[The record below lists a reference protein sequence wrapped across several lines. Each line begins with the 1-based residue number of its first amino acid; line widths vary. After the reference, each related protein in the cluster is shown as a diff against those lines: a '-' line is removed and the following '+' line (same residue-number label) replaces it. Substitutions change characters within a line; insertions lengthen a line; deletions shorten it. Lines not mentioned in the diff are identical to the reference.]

1 MGKSIAILL
10 LLTTLNGLS
19 QNDNKIVGL
28 YKFDDGFYQFILKIR
43 PDSTFELFNLTTEN
57 ISGKWSYERDTLY
70 VETLL
75 RNPLVERTDESR
87 TNRIIRVRTSQG
99 FSKKTI
105 LMFNGEAMAKTTD
118 NNGNLTI
125 NIDTLKSIKVL
136 EGNSPNYT
144 ISSNEINDI
153 TIYLP
158 ESKKSGDLVFNQIFK
173 EKWAVKN
180 NRIFAWTNRKGIINN
195 ERFYFER
202 VKKKER
208 KYYEEFIEEPMH
220 NSK

>member
-1 MGKSIAILL
+1 
-10 LLTTLNGLS
+10 
-19 QNDNKIVGL
+19 
-28 YKFDDGFYQFILKIR
+28 
-43 PDSTFELFNLTTEN
+43 
-57 ISGKWSYERDTLY
+57 
-70 VETLL
+70 
-75 RNPLVERTDESR
+75 
-87 TNRIIRVRTSQG
+87 
-99 FSKKTI
+99 
-105 LMFNGEAMAKTTD
+105 MFNGEAKAKTTD

-158 ESKKSGDLVFNQIFK
+158 ESEKSKKSGDLVFNQIFK

-208 KYYEEFIEEPMH
+208 KYYEEFIEEPVH